1 MPIVRFTKF
10 ALIDRITLLNIVKRV
25 KKTYCSMDPLHI
37 SVLVC
42 AEKFSDFVDVV
53 LIVVNASV
61 VSCKFPSSE
70 KNAIILPSLKR
81 LLDYQK
87 LESYRPVSNLTYLSK
102 LIESFMLDQIVA
114 HLVLVQALPDSQSA
128 YRHLYST
135 ETAI

>member
-1 MPIVRFTKF
+1 MSFQPLQLNVSVTLMPIVRFTKF

-61 VSCKFPSSE
+61 VSCKFLCNP
-70 KNAIILPSLKR
+70 NA
-81 LLDYQK
+81 YC
-87 LESYRPVSNLTYLSK
+87 
-102 LIESFMLDQIVA
+102 
-114 HLVLVQALPDSQSA
+114 ALYKVCSD
-128 YRHLYST
+128 
-135 ETAI
+135 